1 MDQLLELV
9 RSLQLQPIAL
19 LDIGLTALL
28 IYGLFSLIR
37 GTRAVRL
44 VIGVTVL
51 YVIYVLAQALG
62 LQLLSQILQAGAVV
76 GLLALVVVFQPELRR
91 ALERIG
97 RFGSLGW
104 LLAPGARATSERV
117 GALVA
122 KGAVALGARK
132 VGALIVIER
141 ETGLQDA
148 AETGIMLDAQLTVEL
163 LETIFTPHSALHDGA
178 AIIRHERVV
187 SAGVVLP
194 LSESGIYRERFGTR
208 HRAALGITEQTDAVA
223 VVVSEETGIV
233 SLVERG
239 RIVRDLD
246 EPRLG
251 KALVELLEHTPLTAV
266 KVPERVR
273 LPERASAIGRNLA
286 ARRAGRRGTTSTTSS
301 PGANPET
308 QAAASTS
315 SRPE

>member
-1 MDQLLELV
+1 MDQLIELV
-9 RSLQLQPIAL
+9 KSLQVQPVAL

-51 YVIYVLAQALG
+51 YAIYVLAQAFG

-97 RFGSLGW
+97 RFGSMGW

-117 GALVA
+117 AAVIA
-122 KGAVALGARK
+122 KSAVSLGARK
-132 VGALIVIER
+132 TGALIVIER
-141 ETGLQDA
+141 ETGLTDS
-148 AETGIMLDAQLTVEL
+148 AETGVMIDGELSVEL
-163 LETIFTPHSALHDGA
+163 LQTIFTPHSALHDGA
-178 AIIRHERVV
+178 AIVRLERVV

-194 LSESGIYRERFGTR
+194 LSDSGVYRERFGTR

-223 VVVSEETGIV
+223 VVVSEETGSV

-246 EPRLG
+246 EARLAM
-251 KALVELLEHTPLTAV
+251 ALVELLQHTPLTAV
-266 KVPERVR
+266 KIPDRVR
-273 LPERASAIGRNLA
+273 LPDRATQISRSIASRRPGRP
-286 ARRAGRRGTTSTTSS
+286 GRRGGSATPSATS
-301 PGANPET
+301 N
-308 QAAASTS
+308 
-315 SRPE
+315 RPE

>member
-1 MDQLLELV
+1 MDQLLDLV
-9 RSLQLQPIAL
+9 KSLQVEPIAL

-28 IYGLFSLIR
+28 IYSLFSLIR

-51 YVIYVLAQALG
+51 YVVYVLAQAFG

-97 RFGSLGW
+97 RFGSMGW
-104 LLAPGARATSERV
+104 LLAPGARASSERV

-122 KGAVALGARK
+122 KAAVALGARK
-132 VGALIVIER
+132 IGGLIVIER

-148 AETGIMLDAQLTVEL
+148 SETGVMLDAQLTVEL
-163 LETIFTPHSALHDGA
+163 LETIFTPHAALHDGA
-178 AIIRHERVV
+178 AIVRHERVV

-194 LSESGIYRERFGTR
+194 LSESGIYRERFGMR
-208 HRAALGITEQTDAVA
+208 HRAAVGITEQTDAIA
-223 VVVSEETGIV
+223 VVISEETGSV

-251 KALVELLEHTPLTAV
+251 KALVELLEHSPLTAV

-273 LPERASAIGRNLA
+273 LPERATAIGRNIASRRPRRHRESA
-286 ARRAGRRGTTSTTSS
+286 ATS
-301 PGANPET
+301 N
-308 QAAASTS
+308 
-315 SRPE
+315 RPE